1 MGKSSHY
8 GPVFNMAR
16 NKAGVELH
24 SFDSE
29 QYLSEL
35 RNMSQR
41 SADGILAL
49 QS

>member
-1 MGKSSHY
+1 
-8 GPVFNMAR
+8 MAQSLIWHKTR
-16 NKAGVELH
+16 LGVELH
-24 SFDSE
+24 SLDSE